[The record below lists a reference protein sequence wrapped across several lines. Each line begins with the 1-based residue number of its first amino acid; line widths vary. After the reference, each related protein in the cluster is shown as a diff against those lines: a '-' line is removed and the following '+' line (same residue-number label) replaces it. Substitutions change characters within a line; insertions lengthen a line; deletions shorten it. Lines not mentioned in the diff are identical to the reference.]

1 MQAVGGVEGHQIRH
15 SSGSLSECRSVAPV
29 GVPLAAVIVEPTAPH
44 RSLLRELLA
53 AVGTGGNL
61 VDGAYLAAPAIEH
74 RAQIV
79 SQDND
84 FLRFP
89 GITLETTPEH
99 RPPVTTDGVESMTRG
114 LS

>member
-1 MQAVGGVEGHQIRH
+1 MGFAWIVLLAFLRLSTKAGLFPRPL
-15 SSGSLSECRSVAPV
+15 SSDAAADQLDDWLAQP
-29 GVPLAAVIVEPTAPH
+29 AAVVDESRARHPA
-44 RSLLRELLA
+44 LLRELLA

-61 VDGAYLAAPAIEH
+61 DNDAHVAALAIEH

-89 GITLETTPEH
+89 GITLETTPGTAH
-99 RPPVTTDGVESMTRG
+99 P
-114 LS
+114 

>member
-1 MQAVGGVEGHQIRH
+1 M
-15 SSGSLSECRSVAPV
+15 PV
-29 GVPLAAVIVEPTAPH
+29 GSASWRTAGRGDRGTDGSDIAA
-44 RSLLRELLA
+44 LLRELLA

-61 VDGAYLAAPAIEH
+61 DNDGAYLAAPAIEH

-89 GITLETTPEH
+89 GITLETTPGTAH
-99 RPPVTTDGVESMTRG
+99 P
-114 LS
+114 